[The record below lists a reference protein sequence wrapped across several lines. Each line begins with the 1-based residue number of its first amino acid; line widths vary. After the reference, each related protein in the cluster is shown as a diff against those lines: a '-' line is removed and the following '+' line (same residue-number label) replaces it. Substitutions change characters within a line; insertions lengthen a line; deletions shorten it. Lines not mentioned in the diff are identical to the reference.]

1 MPQRHAPRRCCTPER
16 IPTAPPRSL
25 TSAPLGVCCCLGQ
38 GLPVCV
44 HRCACM
50 PQCSTV
56 YSVQCTVYSVPCTV
70 YYSTREEGG
79 GCTLRNMAARMTR
92 ACAMKIGLG
101 NYPEVVAQRPAALP
115 CQSTRRTAT
124 IGDLCTAD
132 QRGEARE
139 GRTCHPRASLL
150 MRSNTGA
157 WPKHWGGRYH
167 TPHATPPSRRS
178 QRLLYE

>member
-1 MPQRHAPRRCCTPER
+1 MSSCRFASYLASHRVALQRTESHCIIAPHRTASHRGLYR
-16 IPTAPPRSL
+16 IADCMGSDRIARTIVAS
-25 TSAPLGVCCCLGQ
+25 
-38 GLPVCV
+38 
-44 HRCACM
+44 HR
-50 PQCSTV
+50 
-56 YSVQCTVYSVPCTV
+56 
-70 YYSTREEGG
+70 
-79 GCTLRNMAARMTR
+79 CTLRNMAARMTR